1 MWKRDDLKLAEMRKR
16 PRGRFLE
23 KRISPLRKRGG
34 FMSHRHK
41 IERLFSKKTKERL
54 EVYFL
59 ILQIFSIVM
68 LLLSQFAR

>member
-1 MWKRDDLKLAEMRKR
+1 
-16 PRGRFLE
+16 
-23 KRISPLRKRGG
+23 
-34 FMSHRHK
+34 MSNRHK

-59 ILQIFSIVM
+59 VLQIFSIIM